1 MRPAP
6 GSYQLPSTGPAL
18 RGVPIHISR
27 AAGLLHENRRTAFL
41 RTTEYHMLAT
51 PSVNPACPD
60 TRRQHRLAAQLAEMI
75 PGAAT
80 IRVSL
85 TDPSRAWSHPRAA
98 VRDAGG
104 KALEVSRT
112 TATVAARWILRVWPE
127 VDWMRP
133 HTFCLTD
140 ATLTRSDL
148 VAAERGR

>member
-1 MRPAP
+1 
-6 GSYQLPSTGPAL
+6 
-18 RGVPIHISR
+18 
-27 AAGLLHENRRTAFL
+27 
-41 RTTEYHMLAT
+41 MLAT

-85 TDPSRAWSHPRAA
+85 TDPTQTWPHLHA
-98 VRDAGG
+98 VVKDEAGRT
-104 KALEVSRT
+104 LELGRP
-112 TATVAARWILRVWPE
+112 TARGAESWILGVWPE

-133 HTFCLTD
+133 HTFCLAD
-140 ATLTRSDL
+140 ATLTPSDL